1 VGAVLEQG
9 VQRAFV
15 VLPVLTRVPP
25 GGGAQGLESCLEDL
39 VAAAD
44 EASAGGIPT
53 TIVLVAVPAADLGP
67 VLASWRP
74 LVELIDGVDLVLV
87 AVGAGAG
94 EEQALQRGAAE
105 AAARCTTPPGTLLL
119 TTRADVAVGPDW
131 ISEHARHHRAGARA
145 STGPVRGGA
154 ATHPLTAN
162 LAVRM
167 DAYLAGGL
175 RRTSW
180 PLVHAVTPVV
190 GPLRISLPTQS

>member
-1 VGAVLEQG
+1 VAAVLDPG
-9 VQRAFV
+9 VQQAFV
-15 VLPVLTRVPP
+15 VLPVPDRDVR
-25 GGGAQGLESCLEDL
+25 GLESCLEDL

-44 EASAGGIPT
+44 EAAAGGVPT
-53 TIVLVAVPAADLGP
+53 TVLLVAAPAAERGPVLGP

-74 LVELIDGVDLVLV
+74 LVALVDGVDLVLV
-87 AVGAGAG
+87 TVPAGTG
-94 EEQALQRGAAE
+94 EEQALRRGAAE
-105 AAARCTTPPGTLLL
+105 AAARCTTPPATLLL

-131 ISEHARHHRAGARA
+131 ISEHVRHHRAGARA

-162 LAVRM
+162 LALRM

-180 PLVHAVTPVV
+180 PLLHAVTPVV